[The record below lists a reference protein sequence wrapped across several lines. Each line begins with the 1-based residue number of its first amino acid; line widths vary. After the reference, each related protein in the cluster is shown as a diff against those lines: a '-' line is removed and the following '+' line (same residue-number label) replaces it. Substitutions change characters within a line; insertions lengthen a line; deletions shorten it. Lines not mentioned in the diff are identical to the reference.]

1 MTCSEACWDSHARG
15 VRGCSVLAGNC
26 YAAQGSLLGTF
37 VFQITW
43 KNSVVSEGNPSD
55 SSEQDLCL
63 LYRPSPG
70 KPQP

>member
-1 MTCSEACWDSHARG
+1 MTCSEACWDSHAWG
-15 VRGCSVLAGNC
+15 VRGCSVLAGNS
-26 YAAQGSLLGTF
+26 YEARVHFLGTF

-43 KNSVVSEGNPSD
+43 KNSIVSEGNISD

-70 KPQP
+70 KPQA